1 MKKVFDEMTRL
12 SSDNP
17 KTALGIIAVLI
28 LALTPNAMFI
38 NFDNSEDAFFPD
50 LSLIHI

>member
-28 LALTPNAMFI
+28 LALKFYELGQYMTWFLMQF
-38 NFDNSEDAFFPD
+38 
-50 LSLIHI
+50 